1 MAMAMPISYA
11 TWSALINNFVVEESY
26 FSGVEIGWL
35 HGIREIPGFLAVGV
49 ILFLVFLREQ
59 TLACL
64 ALILLG
70 IATAITTF
78 LPSFHG
84 LLLTTLLG
92 SIGFHYFE
100 TVNQSL
106 QLKWLSKE
114 RAPVVL
120 GFLISVGSL
129 TSLIAYSIIVFGWQP
144 LNFSFTLVFV
154 TAGTL
159 TFIISIVAVLG
170 FKKFKTSGRLRPKFV
185 FKKKYWLYYVLE
197 FLAGARRQIFIVFAV
212 FMMVEKFQLEVH
224 ELTALFLINFILN
237 ILFGPIMG
245 IFVKHFGERL
255 ALIIEYSGLVL
266 IFLAYSGIY
275 LFNFGLAAACL
286 LYILDHLFFSL
297 AIAKKTYFQK
307 ISEPEDIASTTA
319 MAFTINHIAAVFL
332 PIFLGYMWLSE
343 PYIVFFF
350 GAGLAFLSLNFAFM
364 VPANPNTDNTS
375 VLSKKSTQE
384 F

>member
-1 MAMAMPISYA
+1 MAIAMPISYA

-49 ILFLVFLREQ
+49 ILVLVFLREQ

-114 RAPVVL
+114 RAPVAL

-129 TSLIAYSIIVFGWQP
+129 TSLIVYSIIVFGWEP

-159 TFIISIVAVLG
+159 TFIISIYAVLG
-170 FKKFKTSGRLRPKFV
+170 FKKFETSGRLRPKFV
-185 FKKKYWLYYVLE
+185 LKK
-197 FLAGARRQIFIVFAV
+197 
-212 FMMVEKFQLEVH
+212 
-224 ELTALFLINFILN
+224 INKS
-237 ILFGPIMG
+237 FGIP
-245 IFVKHFGERL
+245 
-255 ALIIEYSGLVL
+255 
-266 IFLAYSGIY
+266 
-275 LFNFGLAAACL
+275 
-286 LYILDHLFFSL
+286 
-297 AIAKKTYFQK
+297 
-307 ISEPEDIASTTA
+307 AS
-319 MAFTINHIAAVFL
+319 
-332 PIFLGYMWLSE
+332 
-343 PYIVFFF
+343 
-350 GAGLAFLSLNFAFM
+350 
-364 VPANPNTDNTS
+364 S
-375 VLSKKSTQE
+375 VLSDNGKKFIFTVNNKKLEKKEIKVLARFDEIYVIDGNIKSNDLIVTKDVSSLAEGQDILISK
-384 F
+384 